1 MTHRPQTG
9 GATGLVGDPAGRMT
23 ERQLA
28 EKLQVEL
35 NTLKLTQAV
44 QKFFNSAA
52 AYAEDRSSTQ
62 PSTLPAVQVLNN
74 LTWLKDVNLLDF
86 LRTTGIHFRV
96 NNMLTRDRYGLIH
109 HHYPPDLALTV

>member
-1 MTHRPQTG
+1 M
-9 GATGLVGDPAGRMT
+9 VGDPSGRTT

-28 EKLQVEL
+28 EKAQTEL
-35 NTLKLTQAV
+35 NTLNLSQAV

-52 AYAEDRSSTQ
+52 TYAKDRLSTQ
-62 PSTLPAVQVLNN
+62 PSGLPEVQVLNN

-96 NNMLTRDRYGLIH
+96 NNMLARDRYDVIQPC
-109 HHYPPDLALTV
+109 YPSDMELAA

>member
-1 MTHRPQTG
+1 M
-9 GATGLVGDPAGRMT
+9 A

-28 EKLQVEL
+28 ERPQVEL

-44 QKFFNSAA
+44 QKFFSSAA
-52 AYAEDRSSTQ
+52 AYADDRLSTR
-62 PSTLPAVQVLNN
+62 PSTLPAVRVLNN

-109 HHYPPDLALTV
+109 HHYPSDLALAV